1 MDPRSQTLLFGDP
14 LKQGAELLPLLFTQ
28 SGAQGGIV
36 LASHATDG
44 FERLPALLS
53 QVQSVAPTVIGAVAA
68 FYETASFKFVY
79 QDDEAARED
88 AQNLAER
95 LLAETSTGA
104 EDAEDTRV
112 RRGESEG
119 R

>member
-1 MDPRSQTLLFGDP
+1 M
-14 LKQGAELLPLLFTQ
+14 
-28 SGAQGGIV
+28 

-44 FERLPALLS
+44 FEGLPALLG
-53 QVQSVAPTVIGAVAA
+53 QVKGVAPPIIGAVAP
-68 FYETASFKFVY
+68 FDETASFKFVY
-79 QDDEAARED
+79 QDDEAARQD

-104 EDAEDTRV
+104 EDAEDAGM
-112 RRGESEG
+112 RRGESEW